1 MRSDEKRLRRTLSFT
16 QVVLYGLGTTIGAG
30 VYALLGEIADVS
42 GVAAPLSFLAAAGLA
57 ALTAFS
63 FARMVSRY
71 PRAAGAALYVQ
82 KGFDSRQ
89 LALVTGLLV
98 VFAGVV
104 SSAALLNGL
113 VGYAQDLIDLDRWLI
128 LFVTAACIGA
138 IASWGIGLSAWVA
151 GAITLIEVG
160 GLLWATTL
168 ASSAV
173 MQSGLPPAGFWAEVS
188 LGSTTVILSGAV
200 LAFYAFIG
208 FEDMIEIAEE
218 IKEVRSMLPKAIL
231 ATLGLSALLYFVL
244 VTSAILAVGPQF
256 LAVSQAPLSD
266 LVARLS
272 DVNPLL
278 MSAVGIFAIV
288 NGALIQLI
296 MSTRVLYGLAVR
308 GQIPSFFAQINRS
321 TQTPII
327 TTLLCVIGILTLA
340 VSGSIDQLARSTSL
354 IILVVFTLVNL
365 AFVRDENRQ
374 SPPQRGAQLVGLS
387 GAAVCA
393 VLAGIAMIDL
403 FTR

>member
-1 MRSDEKRLRRTLSFT
+1 MKPDEKKLRRTLSFT

-30 VYALLGEIADVS
+30 VYALLGEIAHVS
-42 GVAAPLSFLAAAGLA
+42 GVAAPLAFLIAAGLA

-82 KGFDSRQ
+82 KGFDSWQ
-89 LALVTGLLV
+89 LALATGLLV
-98 VFAGVV
+98 VFAGLV

-128 LFVTAACIGA
+128 LVVTAACIGA

-151 GAITLIEVG
+151 GMITLIEVG
-160 GLLWATTL
+160 GLLWATSL

-173 MQSGLPPAGFWAEVS
+173 MQSGLPPAEFWADVS
-188 LGSTTVILSGAV
+188 FGSTTLILSGAV

-218 IKEVRSMLPKAIL
+218 VKEVRSTLPKAIL
-231 ATLGLSALLYFVL
+231 TTLGLSALLYFML
-244 VTSAILAVGPQF
+244 VTSAVLAVGPQF
-256 LAVSQAPLSD
+256 LAVSKAPLSD

-272 DVNPLL
+272 NVNPAL
-278 MSAVGIFAIV
+278 MSAIGIFAIV

-296 MSTRVLYGLAVR
+296 MSARVLYGLAAR
-308 GQIPSFFAQINRS
+308 GQIPTFFAQINRS
-321 TQTPII
+321 TQTPVI

-365 AFVRDENRQ
+365 SFVLDENRQ
-374 SPPQRGAQLVGLS
+374 SQPQRGAQLIGLS

-393 VLAGIAMIDL
+393 VLAGIALLDL
-403 FTR
+403 FVR